1 MLKKSGRGLTPGNIY
16 KQEKDKR
23 ERGAQWGTYRNKM
36 RKRCRGAYTKGHME
50 TRKREAK
57 GGGETGKRIETR
69 KRKAGGGLTP

>member
-57 GGGETGKRIETR
+57 GGGGAKL
-69 KRKAGGGLTP
+69 GNG

>member
-57 GGGETGKRIETR
+57 GGGRNWKTDRN
-69 KRKAGGGLTP
+69 